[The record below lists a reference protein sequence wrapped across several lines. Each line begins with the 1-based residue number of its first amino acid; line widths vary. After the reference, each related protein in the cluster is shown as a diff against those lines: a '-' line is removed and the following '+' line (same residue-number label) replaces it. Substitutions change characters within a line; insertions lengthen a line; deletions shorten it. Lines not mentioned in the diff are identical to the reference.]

1 MKGVYLVTDEALS
14 LGRPIEEITAAA
26 VRGGVSAVQIREKS
40 LPTGA
45 FMERAARLQRQ
56 LDVHD
61 VPLIVNDR
69 VDVALAVG
77 ARGVHLGQKD
87 MPCREARRLLGT
99 GAILGVSVETV
110 EQAEKADG
118 EYLDYLGVGPI
129 FPTSSKTDTGAP
141 WGLKGLRAARLVTA
155 LPLVAIGGIHGGNAA
170 SVFAAGADAVAVIS
184 AICSAGNPEEAARE
198 LVGIASASEVNGY
211 KENLRDA

>member
-1 MKGVYLVTDEALS
+1 MSGEVDYIVENDHTVLVSNGDPMMPRVTGLGCTASALCGAFLAVRKS
-14 LGRPIEEITAAA
+14 PLRAAA
-26 VRGGVSAVQIREKS
+26 
-40 LPTGA
+40 
-45 FMERAARLQRQ
+45 
-56 LDVHD
+56 H
-61 VPLIVNDR
+61 
-69 VDVALAVG
+69 ALAVG

-87 MPCREARRLLGT
+87 MPYREARRLLGT

-141 WGLKGLRAARLVTA
+141 WGIDGLRAARLVTA
-155 LPLVAIGGIHGGNAA
+155 LPLVAIGGINGGNAA

-184 AICSAGNPEEAARE
+184 AVCSAENPEEAARE
-198 LVGIASASEVNGY
+198 LVCIASASEVNGY
-211 KENLRDA
+211 